1 MNPGRA
7 KGLTS
12 MESFRRVFN
21 TSGFVPRWSCGD
33 WTPALGW
40 LHIVSDLLIFLA
52 YFAIP
57 FALAIVML
65 RRRDFPFGAL
75 LALFV
80 AFILACG
87 TTHLIEAIIFYKP
100 VYRVAGIAKAITAVV
115 SVTTAVVLIRAL
127 PSLLALP
134 GLQNA
139 VSDLRAALAREEHTQ
154 KELATIRDA
163 LERRSSE
170 MTQRLRRIAAGLSSA
185 KAVACRWQA
194 QTGLI
199 DWEVGF
205 AESCRQAGLG
215 HLHQFGG
222 FRDLLTTD
230 DSERLQSA
238 IDDSIRTGAPVDFQ
252 GTIANT
258 QSRTLRLSATPEPAI
273 EGQPRFMTGMFRI
286 I

>member
-1 MNPGRA
+1 
-7 KGLTS
+7 
-12 MESFRRVFN
+12 MESIRRMFD

-33 WTPALGW
+33 WSPPLGW

-57 FALAIVML
+57 IALAVVMF

-87 TTHLIEAIIFYKP
+87 ATHLIEAIIFYKP
-100 VYRVAGIAKAITAVV
+100 IYRVAGLAKAITAVV
-115 SVTTAVVLIRAL
+115 SVATAIVLIRAL
-127 PSLLALP
+127 PTLLALP
-134 GLQNA
+134 GLQK
-139 VSDLRAALAREEHTQ
+139 VIDDLRAALAREESTRQ
-154 KELATIRDA
+154 ELAAVRDSV
-163 LERRSSE
+163 ERRSSE
-170 MTQRLRRIAAGLSSA
+170 MTLKLRRIAASLSSA

-194 QTGLI
+194 HSGVL

-215 HLHQFGG
+215 QFPFTG
-222 FRDLLTTD
+222 FRDLLLPD
-230 DSERLQSA
+230 DAARLQREVDQALRSNA
-238 IDDSIRTGAPVDFQ
+238 PIDFEGALASSPTRPIRLA
-252 GTIANT
+252 A
-258 QSRTLRLSATPEPAI
+258 SPEPPV

-286 I
+286 L